1 MKTVRMIKSK
11 LLYFFLL
18 LLSSNCPAADGM
30 PQFNAKS
37 FNSQLFWMIITFTAL
52 YFIISYFILPRIRE
66 NIRLRKNK
74 IANDLERAEN
84 IKAEVEKIAQLARLY
99 ISDSEI
105 DEVTGRIRD
114 ILALIDQMQSVDTDD
129 VVPLAHPLDLT
140 QRLREDDVTEFN
152 RRGELQLLAPKV
164 EQGLYLVP
172 KVIE

>member
-1 MKTVRMIKSK
+1 MA
-11 LLYFFLL
+11 F
-18 LLSSNCPAADGM
+18 D
-30 PQFNAKS
+30 
-37 FNSQLFWMIITFTAL
+37 
-52 YFIISYFILPRIRE
+52 
-66 NIRLRKNK
+66 
-74 IANDLERAEN
+74 
-84 IKAEVEKIAQLARLY
+84 KAEVEKIAQLARLY

-114 ILALIDQMQSVDTDD
+114 ILALIDQMQSVDTDA